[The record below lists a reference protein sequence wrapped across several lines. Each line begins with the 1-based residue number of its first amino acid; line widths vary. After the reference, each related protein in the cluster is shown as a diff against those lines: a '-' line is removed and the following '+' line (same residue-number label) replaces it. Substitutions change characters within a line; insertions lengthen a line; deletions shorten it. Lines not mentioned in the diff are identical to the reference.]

1 MRIFIR
7 NFSESKLVLLR
18 RVGDTFLMT
27 TRKRISVIALLM
39 TIAAGVL
46 SPTAYAAATRYIT
59 VSAQGAVKVVP
70 DAVRIN
76 ATATAVAASSKEALA
91 ATAKTATA
99 VRAALKTA
107 KIDSKDVATQSVTV
121 YPEYKYTAD
130 GGSTLTG
137 YRGSQS
143 FTITVRAADTAGAL
157 IDSLVA
163 AGGDNLQ
170 INGATPFVLD
180 STKSL
185 EAARAAAV
193 KSAKAKASSYAKLMG
208 VKLGKVNYLVE
219 NSAPTN
225 YPPVMAVAKAE
236 SDATVIDLGQQDVT
250 IGVTVQWALL

>member
-1 MRIFIR
+1 
-7 NFSESKLVLLR
+7 
-18 RVGDTFLMT
+18 MT
-27 TRKRISVIALLM
+27 TRKRISLIALLS
-39 TIAAGVL
+39 IAVAGVITP
-46 SPTAYAAATRYIT
+46 SAHAAATRYIT
-59 VSAQGAVKVVP
+59 VSAQGTVKVVP

-76 ATATAVAASSKEALA
+76 ATATSVAATSKEALA

-107 KIDSKDVATQSVTV
+107 KIDTKDIATQSISV
-121 YPEYKYTAD
+121 YPEYKYTND

-143 FTITVRAADTAGAL
+143 FTITVRAADSAG
-157 IDSLVA
+157 SLVDA
-163 AGGDNLQ
+163 LVTAGGDNLQ

-193 KSAKAKASSYAKLMG
+193 KSAKAKATSYAKLMG

-225 YPPVMAVAKAE
+225 YTPVMAVAKAE

-250 IGVTVQWALL
+250 ISVTVQWSLL

>member
-1 MRIFIR
+1 
-7 NFSESKLVLLR
+7 
-18 RVGDTFLMT
+18 MT

-39 TIAAGVL
+39 TVATGVL
-46 SPTAYAAATRYIT
+46 SPAAEAAATRYIT
-59 VSAQGAVKVVP
+59 VSAQGSIKVVP

-76 ATATAVAASSKEALA
+76 ATATAVAATSKEALA

-107 KIDSKDVATQSVTV
+107 KVDAKDIATQSVTV

-143 FTITVRAADTAGAL
+143 FTITVREADTAGAL
-157 IDSLVA
+157 VDSLVA

-185 EAARAAAV
+185 EAARSAAV
-193 KSAKAKASSYAKLMG
+193 KSAKSKAASYAKLMG
-208 VKLGKVNYLVE
+208 AKLGKVNYLVE

-225 YPPVMAVAKAE
+225 YTPVMAVAKAE

-250 IGVTVQWALL
+250 ISVTVQWALL

>member
-1 MRIFIR
+1 
-7 NFSESKLVLLR
+7 
-18 RVGDTFLMT
+18 MT
-27 TRKRISVIALLM
+27 TRKRISLIALLS
-39 TIAAGVL
+39 IAVAGVITP
-46 SPTAYAAATRYIT
+46 SAHAAATRYIT
-59 VSAQGAVKVVP
+59 VSAQGTVKVVP

-76 ATATAVAASSKEALA
+76 ATATSVAATSKEALA

-107 KIDSKDVATQSVTV
+107 KIDTKDIATQSVSF
-121 YPEYKYTAD
+121 YPEYKYTND

-143 FTITVRAADTAGAL
+143 FTITVRAADTAG
-157 IDSLVA
+157 SLVDA
-163 AGGDNLQ
+163 LVTAGGDNLQ

-193 KSAKAKASSYAKLMG
+193 KSAKAKATSYAKLMG

-219 NSAPTN
+219 NSSPTN
-225 YPPVMAVAKAE
+225 YTPVMAVAKAE
-236 SDATVIDLGQQDVT
+236 SDATVIDLGQQDVS
-250 IGVTVQWALL
+250 ISVTVQWSLL

>member
-1 MRIFIR
+1 
-7 NFSESKLVLLR
+7 
-18 RVGDTFLMT
+18 MT
-27 TRKRISVIALLM
+27 TRTRISAIALVI
-39 TIAAGVL
+39 TVAAGIL
-46 SPTAYAAATRYIT
+46 APAANAAATRYIT

-76 ATATAVAASSKEALA
+76 ATATAVAATSKEALA
-91 ATAKTATA
+91 ATAKTASA
-99 VRAALKTA
+99 VRATLKNA
-107 KIDSKDVATQSVTV
+107 KIDAKDIATQSVTV
-121 YPEYKYTAD
+121 YPEYKYTND

-157 IDSLVA
+157 VDSLVA

-170 INGATPFVLD
+170 INGATPFILD

-193 KSAKAKASSYAKLMG
+193 KSAKAKALSYAKLLG

-219 NSAPTN
+219 NSAPAN
-225 YPPVMAVAKAE
+225 YTPVMATAKSEA
-236 SDATVIDLGQQDVT
+236 DATVIDLGLQEVS
-250 IGVTVQWALL
+250 ISVSVQWALL

>member
-1 MRIFIR
+1 
-7 NFSESKLVLLR
+7 
-18 RVGDTFLMT
+18 MT

-39 TIAAGVL
+39 TVAAGVL
-46 SPTAYAAATRYIT
+46 SPAAEAAATRYIT
-59 VSAQGAVKVVP
+59 VSAQGVIKVVP
-70 DAVRIN
+70 DAVRIS
-76 ATATAVAASSKEALA
+76 ATATAVAATSKEALA
-91 ATAKTATA
+91 ATSKTATA
-99 VRAALKTA
+99 VRAALKAA
-107 KIDSKDVATQSVTV
+107 KIDTKDIATQSVSV
-121 YPEYKYTAD
+121 YPEYKYTND

-143 FTITVRAADTAGAL
+143 FTITVRAADSAGAL
-157 IDSLVA
+157 VDSLVA

-219 NSAPTN
+219 NSAPSN
-225 YPPVMAVAKAE
+225 YTPVMAVAKAE

-250 IGVTVQWALL
+250 IAVTVQWALL

>member
-1 MRIFIR
+1 
-7 NFSESKLVLLR
+7 
-18 RVGDTFLMT
+18 MT
-27 TRKRISVIALLM
+27 TRKSISLIALL
-39 TIAAGVL
+39 TIAVAGVIT
-46 SPTAYAAATRYIT
+46 PAAEAAATRYIT

-76 ATATAVAASSKEALA
+76 ATATAVAATSKEALA
-91 ATAKTATA
+91 ATAKTSTA

-107 KIDSKDVATQSVTV
+107 KIDTKDIATTSVSV
-121 YPEYKYTAD
+121 YPEYKYTND

-143 FTITVRAADTAGAL
+143 FTITVRAADTAGSLVDA
-157 IDSLVA
+157 LVA

-193 KSAKAKASSYAKLMG
+193 KSAKAKATSYAKLMG

-225 YPPVMAVAKAE
+225 YTPVMAVAKAE

-250 IGVTVQWALL
+250 ISVTVQWALL

>member
-1 MRIFIR
+1 
-7 NFSESKLVLLR
+7 
-18 RVGDTFLMT
+18 MT

-39 TIAAGVL
+39 TVVAGVL
-46 SPTAYAAATRYIT
+46 SPAAEAAATRYIT
-59 VSAQGAVKVVP
+59 VSAQGVVKVVP
-70 DAVRIN
+70 DAVRIS
-76 ATATAVAASSKEALA
+76 ATATAVAATSKEALA
-91 ATAKTATA
+91 ATSKAATA
-99 VRAALKTA
+99 VRAALKAA
-107 KIDSKDVATQSVTV
+107 KIDTKDIATQSVSV
-121 YPEYKYTAD
+121 YPEYKYTND

-143 FTITVRAADTAGAL
+143 FTITVRAADSAGAL
-157 IDSLVA
+157 VDSLVA

-219 NSAPTN
+219 NSAPSN
-225 YPPVMAVAKAE
+225 YTPVMAVAKAE

-250 IGVTVQWALL
+250 IAVTVQWALL

>member
-1 MRIFIR
+1 
-7 NFSESKLVLLR
+7 
-18 RVGDTFLMT
+18 MT
-27 TRKRISVIALLM
+27 NRKRISAIALLALVAGGL
-39 TIAAGVL
+39 IAPA
-46 SPTAYAAATRYIT
+46 ADAAATRYIS

-91 ATAKTATA
+91 ATAKTSAA
-99 VRAALKTA
+99 VRAALKNA
-107 KIDSKDVATQSVTV
+107 KIDSKDISTQSVTV
-121 YPEYKYTAD
+121 YPEYKYAAD

-143 FTITVRAADTAGAL
+143 FTIVVRAADTAGSL
-157 IDSLVA
+157 VDSLVA

-170 INGATPFVLD
+170 INVATPFVLD

-193 KSAKAKASSYAKLMG
+193 KSAKSKATSYATLMG

-225 YPPVMAVAKAE
+225 YTPVMAVAKAE

-250 IGVTVQWALL
+250 ISVTVQWSLL

>member
-1 MRIFIR
+1 
-7 NFSESKLVLLR
+7 
-18 RVGDTFLMT
+18 MT

-39 TIAAGVL
+39 TVAAGIL
-46 SPTAYAAATRYIT
+46 SPAAEAAATRYIT
-59 VSAQGAVKVVP
+59 VSAQGVVRVVP
-70 DAVRIN
+70 DAVRIS
-76 ATATAVAASSKEALA
+76 ATATAVAATSKEALA
-91 ATAKTATA
+91 ATSKTATA
-99 VRAALKTA
+99 VRAALKAA
-107 KIDSKDVATQSVTV
+107 KIDTKDIATQSVSV
-121 YPEYKYTAD
+121 YPEYKYTND

-143 FTITVRAADTAGAL
+143 FTITVRAADSAGAL
-157 IDSLVA
+157 VDSLVA

-219 NSAPTN
+219 NSAPSN
-225 YPPVMAVAKAE
+225 YTPVMAVAKAE

-250 IGVTVQWALL
+250 IAVTVQWALL